1 MKYKMLVLD
10 VDDTL
15 LTDDHK
21 ISAKNKELLLKAQD
35 LGVCLVLASGR
46 PTPAMMGFAEELK
59 LKSYGSYML
68 SYNGGVITDMS
79 NSRTRSFKGH
89 PRSKPAALPAIRV
102 RGSTAGLLICLNIQ
116 TLGFSGIR
124 QKPFPGADSYR
135 G

>member
-79 NSRTRSFKGH
+79 NDR
-89 PRSKPAALPAIRV
+89 AI
-102 RGSTAGLLICLNIQ
+102 
-116 TLGFSGIR
+116 
-124 QKPFPGADSYR
+124 
-135 G
+135 